1 MYLASLTMQGFK
13 SFPDKTEIEFH
24 PGITA
29 IVGPNGSG
37 KSNVMEAVRWVL
49 GEQSAKSLRGGKM
62 EDIIFNGTA
71 SRRRM
76 GFTEVTIR
84 FADCAESLGVDYDD
98 IYVTRRY
105 YRSGES
111 EYLINNEACRLKDI
125 NELFA
130 DTGIGKRGY
139 SIISQGK
146 VDDLLSESGDDRRKI
161 FDEAAGIVKFK
172 LRRKEA
178 LRRLNEGEQ
187 NLIRSEDALE
197 VLKER
202 ERPLERASEKLR
214 RYLKLIEEARQL
226 DFTLA
231 VEESEQRTERLQK
244 IQEIA
249 GTFEDDRRTIERRI
263 QEKTQAIEKIKRER
277 DALDKE
283 NEALHLKQLE
293 RQGKMATLREQQ
305 ARSATQREFYTNEK
319 ERLTTESENLAGEL
333 TTLESSLK
341 ALQESLELL
350 SQEQAAEADRFS
362 ADDSELLA
370 LKNDETAAEQ
380 AFNDIKDKLQAS
392 ERELMAAKEE
402 AITKEA
408 SLEVA
413 RHHRDNLLKE
423 QDKRAAETDRLQTLI
438 RDTKAQV
445 EAAATT
451 MAQQR
456 EALNA
461 AEAELQKHNEKLEQL
476 RERTVGYKL
485 KAEETALTA
494 AVLKSS
500 EDELEGY
507 HQSYRRLVEAG
518 EKNPRLAQGLIGP
531 LGRQITVEKGYEIAI
546 ERALGA
552 ALHYLIVQSK
562 NDAKILIDWLKQNRA
577 GRETFLPLDHFESR
591 SGATDLNDYR
601 RQHGFLGAALDFVTA
616 DPAYHE
622 ILEDFLGRILVV
634 DTLDNALQ
642 IQQNGLRRYR
652 LVTLD
657 GELLYP
663 TGSIS
668 GGEEAKRSMNLLKR
682 RQRLEEAE
690 AAEERFL
697 ALAAESEREY
707 AAEVDR
713 RRVLGD
719 EVNFAGQALKTAER
733 EHLQAETQ
741 YEQLQKTLQELEAAE
756 GPDALPDL
764 PEIEAAV
771 ERLKEK
777 VITIEK
783 QRTALLEDEDAAY
796 VAYKDKA
803 RLRVLKEQDLQAH
816 DFKRRQAEDRL
827 QQAKERLEDGEKRQ
841 REATEKIEQN
851 QTEIGIFEGR
861 LQSMLEEEVKR
872 AEELAALEA
881 DANDQTELFEQQEAK
896 RKELYEA
903 QEQAYQDSENLKE
916 QLHNVSLEKTKL
928 DNEKE
933 RLLQKDTDEKNRL
946 WEEYERSWQ
955 QVLDEALPRDI
966 AKAKLKTDLRDKK
979 KELKDLGPIQPT
991 AIEEYRELK
1000 ERLEFLEQQRDD
1012 ILASQ
1017 AEVGRL
1023 IDRLDREMK
1032 ERFNAEFEK
1041 LREAFQTVFSELFQ
1055 GGTADLI
1062 LLDPDDLD
1070 SPIDIQAQPPGKRL
1084 QTLSLLSGGERALTA
1099 IAVLFALFRLRPAP
1113 FAVLDEVE
1121 SALDESNID
1130 RFTAYLDRYVAQ
1142 TQFILITHRRGTMQA
1157 ADRLYGVSMKERG
1170 VSRLLSLALEEN
1182 IE

>member
-84 FADCAESLGVDYDD
+84 FAECSEALGVDYDD

-111 EYLINNEACRLKDI
+111 EYLINHETCRLKDI

-178 LRRLNEGEQ
+178 LRRLNEGEK
-187 NLIRSEDALE
+187 NLVRSEDALE
-197 VLKER
+197 VLRER
-202 ERPLERASEKLR
+202 ERPLAKASEKLR
-214 RYLKLIEEARQL
+214 RYLKLIEEARRL

-249 GTFEDDRRTIERRI
+249 GTFEDDARKLQRQVQDKAVEIAE
-263 QEKTQAIEKIKRER
+263 IKRER
-277 DALDKE
+277 EALDKE
-283 NEALHLKQLE
+283 NEALHVQQLE
-293 RQGKMATLREQQ
+293 RQGQMASLREQQ
-305 ARSATQREFYTNEK
+305 ARSATQREFYTGEK
-319 ERLTTESENLAGEL
+319 ERLAGE
-333 TTLESSLK
+333 SA
-341 ALQESLELL
+341 ALQEELKTLDSSLQALGESLEFL
-350 SQEQAAEADRFS
+350 SREQAKEADKFS
-362 ADDSELLA
+362 ADDSELAELRA
-370 LKNDETAAEQ
+370 AETAAED
-380 AFNDIKDKLQAS
+380 AYNALKERLQKS
-392 ERELMAAKEE
+392 DRELMAAKEE
-402 AITKEA
+402 AITREA
-408 SLEVA
+408 ALEVA
-413 RHHRDNLLKE
+413 RHRRDNLMKE
-423 QDKRAAETDRLQTLI
+423 QDKREAETDRLQNLI
-438 RDTKAQV
+438 AKTENRVKET
-445 EAAATT
+445 AAAVT
-451 MAQQR
+451 AKQ
-456 EALNA
+456 E
-461 AEAELQKHNEKLEQL
+461 ELQKAEAALQKHDAALEKLRDQ
-476 RERTVGYKL
+476 TVGYKL

-518 EKNPRLAQGLIGP
+518 EKNPRLTAGLIGP
-531 LGRQITVEKGYEIAI
+531 LGRQITVDKGFETAI

-552 ALHYLIVQSK
+552 ALHYLIVQTK
-562 NDAKILIDWLKQNRA
+562 DDAKILIDWLKQNRA

-591 SGATDLNDYR
+591 AGATDLNAYR
-601 RQHGFLGAALDFVTA
+601 RQPGFQGAALDFVEA
-616 DPAYHE
+616 DPVYNE
-622 ILEDFLGRILVV
+622 ILTDFLGRILVV

-657 GELLYP
+657 GELLFP

-668 GGEEAKRSMNLLKR
+668 GGVEAKRSMNLLKR

-690 AAEERFL
+690 AAEEKFL
-697 ALAAESEREY
+697 ALAADSEREY
-707 AAEVDR
+707 AREVEAR
-713 RRVLGD
+713 RILGD
-719 EVNFAGQALKTAER
+719 EVNFANQALKGAER
-733 EHLQAETQ
+733 EQLQAEAQ
-741 YEQLQKTLQELEAAE
+741 HEQVSETLESLLAE
-756 GPDALPDL
+756 TAPDALPDI
-764 PEIEAAV
+764 PEVEAGV
-771 ERLKEK
+771 RQLRDK
-777 VITIEK
+777 VRELEASRE
-783 QRTALLEDEDAAY
+783 QLLEDEDAAY
-796 VAYKDKA
+796 VLFKEKA
-803 RLRVLKEQDLQAH
+803 RLRVVKEQDLQAH

-827 QQAKERLEDGEKRQ
+827 KQAAERKAEGEKRQ
-841 REATEKIEQN
+841 REAQEKIAQN
-851 QTEIGIFEGR
+851 ENEIKIFEGR
-861 LQSMLEEEVKR
+861 LASLLEEEVKR
-872 AEELAALEA
+872 AEELAALES
-881 DANDQTELFEQQEAK
+881 DTGDQSELFEQMEVK
-896 RKELYEA
+896 RKALYEA
-903 QEQAYQDSENLKE
+903 QENAYQESENLKE
-916 QLHNVSLEKTKL
+916 QAHKVTLEKTKL
-928 DNEKE
+928 ENEKE
-933 RLLQKDTDEKNRL
+933 RLMQKDTDEKNRL

-955 QVLDEALPRDI
+955 QVLDEALPRET
-966 AKAKLKTDLRDKK
+966 AKTKLKSELRDKK

-1017 AEVGRL
+1017 AEVERL

-1032 ERFNAEFEK
+1032 ARFNAEFEK

-1062 LLDPDDLD
+1062 LLDPNDLD

-1130 RFTAYLDRYVAQ
+1130 RFTAYLDRYVEQ

-1182 IE
+1182 MQ